1 MAFTDRVEFTKEMKK
16 EGYTILAPNMA
27 PIHFRLFENL
37 FASYG
42 YNVEIL
48 QTRGRQIVD
57 EGLKYV
63 HNDTCYPALLVIG
76 QFIDALNSGKY
87 DLDHTA
93 LLITQT
99 GGGCRASNYIKLLR
113 KERGITQKQAA
124 EDLGVSQALLSH
136 YEKGI
141 RECGLVF
148 VVRVADYY
156 NVSCDYL
163 LGRSAERNGMMLNAD
178 DLPNPDKMKD
188 NVYHGS
194 VLPTMN
200 KKLISN
206 SLNVLYAKIAE
217 CHSKALTTEVSTYLM
232 MAVAKMFR
240 LLYSAEPHNAQSLF
254 SVEARR
260 WPGYSDA
267 VMRMSES
274 NVEDLLAGEDLN
286 GAEGVK
292 YPS

>member
-1 MAFTDRVEFTKEMKK
+1 MEFNR
-16 EGYTILAPNMA
+16 I
-27 PIHFRLFENL
+27 
-37 FASYG
+37 
-42 YNVEIL
+42 
-48 QTRGRQIVD
+48 
-57 EGLKYV
+57 
-63 HNDTCYPALLVIG
+63 
-76 QFIDALNSGKY
+76 
-87 DLDHTA
+87 
-93 LLITQT
+93 
-99 GGGCRASNYIKLLR
+99 IKLLR

-141 RECGLVF
+141 RECGLDF

-217 CHSKALTTEVSTYLM
+217 CHSTRPLRVGQHRDNALLCQLQG
-232 MAVAKMFR
+232 
-240 LLYSAEPHNAQSLF
+240 LLRVVGQSAGDVLHLDLSQADGLGEADGAPHRCGVRQICEYQTNPGTIQAQGNA
-254 SVEARR
+254 
-260 WPGYSDA
+260 
-267 VMRMSES
+267 
-274 NVEDLLAGEDLN
+274 
-286 GAEGVK
+286 
-292 YPS
+292 